1 MTLNIFFVNIQSLKN
16 NLNDLENDIYAKKS
30 DFICLAETW
39 LNENDNVKMPLTRF
53 AVVGTIVNFLLTGT
67 ILVLIQVFTI
77 LFTLLVLTILQLLF
91 GLGEGFHNSIFNF
104 SCDVTY
110 LVLGQV
116 SEGNLQFF

>member
-1 MTLNIFFVNIQSLKN
+1 MMISVTMLIMM
-16 NLNDLENDIYAKKS
+16 
-30 DFICLAETW
+30 
-39 LNENDNVKMPLTRF
+39 VKMIMLMPLTRF

-91 GLGEGFHNSIFNF
+91 GLDEGFHNSIFNF

-110 LVLGQV
+110 LVMGQV
-116 SEGNLQFF
+116 SEGNFYSSFDFDTFGLGPQFV

>member
-1 MTLNIFFVNIQSLKN
+1 MMILILVSDDDDKCD
-16 NLNDLENDIYAKKS
+16 NDDNDG
-30 DFICLAETW
+30 
-39 LNENDNVKMPLTRF
+39 ENDNVKMPLTRF

-77 LFTLLVLTILQLLF
+77 LFLTILQLLF
-91 GLGEGFHNSIFNF
+91 GLDEGFHNSIFNF

-116 SEGNLQFF
+116 SGGNLQFF